1 MKITAEFNSNEELM
15 SFINT
20 FNAKTFI
27 SGQGTAIPVI
37 PVKDIKPTT
46 DTKKAENPKNE
57 DKKDTKN
64 ETPAKD
70 LPVED
75 KKEDPKVEEKMIT
88 KEMVR
93 AIFTT
98 FIKAGMQTQA
108 KTLTAKYGA
117 SKIPEIKE
125 KDYAAI
131 FNEANALLEAK

>member
-15 SFINT
+15 NFINT

-27 SGQGTAIPVI
+27 SSQGTAIPVT
-37 PVKDIKPTT
+37 PVKDIKPAA
-46 DTKKAENPKNE
+46 DTKNTE
-57 DKKDTKN
+57 DPKKDTKN
-64 ETPAKD
+64 ETPAED
-70 LPVED
+70 LPVKD
-75 KKEDPKVEEKMIT
+75 KKEDPMVEEKMIT

-98 FIKAGMQTQA
+98 LIKAGMQTQA